1 MESTKHIL
9 YKWQDEIQNKDELF
23 YTIEELSRQVE
34 LYSDMPSFHKW
45 LIQTIKV
52 LKQEYKDRYD
62 F

>member
-34 LYSDMPSFHKW
+34 LYSDMPSFQKG